1 MFENNIL
8 SVSIPE
14 TFEAWVSL
22 LVSML
27 ANCDIKAIIQRVT
40 MCDFVALVPDEGEL
54 RDIVENAIKRHDYLG
69 RSLASLKEDIYK
81 DIECWAKYKYG
92 YQHSVQVVV
101 DESGVQI
108 LLDGSLSDA
117 NSSKGETLTFSVLA
131 RSQRE
136 ACAAVVNEL
145 DTWSLL
151 ENYRSRSSAGSHSSA
166 ENDDTITEDDGDLV
180 V

>member
-1 MFENNIL
+1 MFENKNL
-8 SVSIPE
+8 SVYIPE
-14 TFEAWVSL
+14 SLEAWVSL

-27 ANCDIKAIIQRVT
+27 ANCDDIKSIIQGMT
-40 MCDFVALVPDEGEL
+40 MCDFVALVPDENEL
-54 RDIVENAIKRHDYLG
+54 RDIVESAVKRHDYLA

-81 DIECWAKYKYG
+81 EIDCWAHYG

-117 NSSKGETLTFSVLA
+117 DSSKGETLTFSVLA

-136 ACAAVVNEL
+136 ACATVVNEL

-151 ENYRSRSSAGSHSSA
+151 ENYRRRSSAGSHSSA
-166 ENDDTITEDDGDLV
+166 ENDDDTITEDDGDFV